1 MRFDG
6 PKYTYRWWSYDVVF
20 EVLQWMRGFVRF
32 IRGFMHIKTWYK
44 MKRRLEVKLYHFI
57 LFFFERLLNTLDF
70 IAFISVEKYECFN
83 FLILWLTADFSYI
96 YRAVESPLQTL
107 QKKIKSME
115 YSQNHQ
121 FDKKKSTK
129 RAKQARNIG
138 PTSSARNTIRRFFLS
153 SFRVN
158 AVSSTIHDL
167 WIAPIYF
174 GSASSSSSSFS
185 PSIYIQTGSLYF
197 HVSAF
202 RVDQAHKS
210 RGARARV
217 GEHVLTEF
225 SVSGP
230 RVRVLYGGRRAF
242 AKADV

>member
-107 QKKIKSME
+107 QKKLNQWNTPKTISSIKRNRRKE
-115 YSQNHQ
+115 RN
-121 FDKKKSTK
+121 K
-129 RAKQARNIG
+129 RA
-138 PTSSARNTIRRFFLS
+138 TSVLHHRRET
-153 SFRVN
+153 R
-158 AVSSTIHDL
+158 AV
-167 WIAPIYF
+167 
-174 GSASSSSSSFS
+174 ASSSLLFALTRFPLQSTIYESRRYISAPLLLLLLSHRPYIYRRAAYTSMSARFA
-185 PSIYIQTGSLYF
+185 SIRRIN
-197 HVSAF
+197 
-202 RVDQAHKS
+202 REE
-210 RGARARV
+210 RAR
-217 GEHVLTEF
+217 TWA
-225 SVSGP
+225 STC
-230 RVRVLYGGRRAF
+230 
-242 AKADV
+242 